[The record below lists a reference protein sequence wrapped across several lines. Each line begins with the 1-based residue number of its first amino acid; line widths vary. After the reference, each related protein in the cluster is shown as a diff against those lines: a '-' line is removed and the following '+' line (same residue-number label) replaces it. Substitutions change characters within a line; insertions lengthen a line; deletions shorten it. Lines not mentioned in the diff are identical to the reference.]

1 MYKDKVVITVVI
13 AIVFSA
19 IIFGSLM
26 AYQTYKSP
34 MSVNNIDDAIST
46 IRGSSENDN
55 NHILERFAMLKKLSI
70 SCKMRDA
77 KTGEIRKFSRKEM
90 DEFNERIGGK
100 EAVLNY
106 LRNIE
111 NEEER
116 RNILRYAR
124 EQLKIISDD
133 EFIELWN
140 YKTTLFSFEFLLITV
155 NYFKI

>member
-1 MYKDKVVITVVI
+1 MYKDKVVIAVVTF
-13 AIVFSA
+13 IVFSA

-46 IRGSSENDN
+46 IRGSSEKDN

-77 KTGEIRKFSRKEM
+77 KTGEIRKFSKEEM
-90 DEFNERIGGK
+90 NEFNERIGGK

-111 NEEER
+111 NEEEK
-116 RNILRYAR
+116 RNMIKYAR
-124 EQLKIISDD
+124 EQLKIITD
-133 EFIELWN
+133 EDLIEL
-140 YKTTLFSFEFLLITV
+140 LEF
-155 NYFKI
+155 